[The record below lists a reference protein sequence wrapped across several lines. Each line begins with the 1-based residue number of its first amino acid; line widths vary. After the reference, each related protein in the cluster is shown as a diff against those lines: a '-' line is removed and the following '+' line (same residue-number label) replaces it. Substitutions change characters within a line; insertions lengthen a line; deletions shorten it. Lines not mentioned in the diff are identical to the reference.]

1 MTAVWCSHKHVKRVK
16 GIGAND
22 WDLFVINCWR
32 TTLQLYRDTVSLV
45 LWGFTNV
52 LMGILFGTLFYQ
64 SVSPHTAFDSML
76 LAPSGPA

>member
-1 MTAVWCSHKHVKRVK
+1 MKRVK

-64 SVSPHTAFDSML
+64 SVSPHAPRLSPCVHSFDSIL
-76 LAPSGPA
+76 LGPA